1 MPPQGRQSMELK
13 LKLQIQILPV
23 SGRMMNE
30 WDYTQSENQYSDD
43 FSKTVSLLPSVY
55 TFMCIQPKKQGLTL
69 F

>member
-30 WDYTQSENQYSDD
+30 WDYTQRENQYFAD
-43 FSKTVSLLPSVY
+43 FSKYVTLLPSAY
-55 TFMCIQPKKQGLTL
+55 PLMCMQPKKQGLTL